1 MASVPKSDRAFS
13 RGLSTSPGLESTN
26 TSNESITLVIILGIK
41 GLERRMEV
49 GRYNKQHGTREK
61 RETPSL
67 SNVTRFLDLRDLF
80 EKVLRDLLLQLMKH
94 EFGRWFV

>member
-26 TSNESITLVIILGIK
+26 TSNESITLVIILWIK
-41 GLERRMEV
+41 GLERRLEV
-49 GRYNKQHGTREK
+49 GRHNKQHGTREK

-67 SNVTRFLDLRDLF
+67 SNVTRFLDLRDL
-80 EKVLRDLLLQLMKH
+80 LLQLMKH